1 LKKAAKKT
9 EEKKDKFGDGD
20 AMTAKLFIE
29 ENWDSFCSW
38 SLSNG
43 IFPGET
49 DEEIEAECDKF
60 IERMEEFINA

>member
-1 LKKAAKKT
+1 MKKAIKKT
-9 EEKKDKFGDGD
+9 ERKFDDGD
-20 AMTAKLFIE
+20 AVTAKQFIE

-49 DEEIEAECDKF
+49 DEEVEAECDKF
-60 IERMEEFINA
+60 IKRMEEFINA